1 MPNVSITFW
10 GVRGVHPCSGSA
22 YTQYGT
28 HTICTEI
35 FIEGGGIEPTS
46 IIFDAGSGLAALGDQ
61 MMDRPPHR
69 TLLFL
74 SHVHLDHIMGI
85 PFLKPLWHEEWL
97 TELFCGGLKGLGG
110 VETYLTTLFSP
121 PLFPVPL
128 SLFPGR
134 KTFHD
139 LMAGQILDFEGFQI
153 TTFPLNHPDTAL
165 GFRLDVAGKSIAYVT
180 DTEHIPGTRD
190 PHILKGVAGV
200 NLMIYDSTYTDESW
214 EEHKGW
220 GHSTWQEAVRLAESA
235 EVKKIALYHHCPEH
249 PDASLEVIEKNIIA
263 LFPSSFVARE
273 GQILKFTDL

>member
-1 MPNVSITFW
+1 
-10 GVRGVHPCSGSA
+10 
-22 YTQYGT
+22 
-28 HTICTEI
+28 
-35 FIEGGGIEPTS
+35 
-46 IIFDAGSGLAALGDQ
+46 

-97 TELFCGGLKGLGG
+97 TDFFCGGLKGLGG

-200 NLMIYDSTYTDESW
+200 DLMIY
-214 EEHKGW
+214 
-220 GHSTWQEAVRLAESA
+220 VRLAESA